1 MPQKA
6 KKDGQPTAKL
16 SESLVLGIN
25 PNELAIKALKLRWFD
40 IALKENYPK
49 TEAVTKELDNLEK
62 AIKELEDIEANKLA
76 NK

>member
-40 IALKENYPK
+40 IALKEKYPN
-49 TEAVTKELDNLEK
+49 TQDITKELDNLEK
-62 AIKELEDIEANKLA
+62 AIRELEDIEANKMA